1 MKRKT
6 RNKRQTKKQMGG
18 FYPSVFEGIRGA
30 AMLTPLA
37 VRQAYRLMS
46 SRKTRSGGR
55 RHKSKRTTR
64 KR

>member
-1 MKRKT
+1 M
-6 RNKRQTKKQMGG
+6 KRQTKKQRKPLKGG

-46 SRKTRSGGR
+46 SRKTRSGK
-55 RHKSKRTTR
+55 RHRKSKRTTR